1 MMLEDRY
8 LVWRLKRGSAQALCR
23 IYNRYESDLLTLAT
37 SLLGRTGYAED
48 VLQDVFV
55 EFIESIDTFELT
67 GSLKGYLAKCVAN
80 RARDYLRKNSGRR
93 ADDGRQ
99 PSDDR
104 CPSRGLAPSPVETA
118 IVEEQRQRLVPA
130 LAELPYEQRE
140 AVLLH
145 LQGGLKFREIASV
158 QEVAAKTAESRY
170 RYGIERLRSILN
182 GQVET

>member
-1 MMLEDRY
+1 MLEDRY
-8 LVWRLKRGSAQALCR
+8 LVWRLKQGSAHALCR

-37 SLLGRTGYAED
+37 NLLGRTGYAED

-55 EFIESIDTFELT
+55 KFLESIDTFELT

-80 RARDYLRKNSGRR
+80 RARDYLRKDRGYRTEG
-93 ADDGRQ
+93 GRQ
-99 PSDDR
+99 PSDDG
-104 CPSRGLAPSPVETA
+104 CPSRGLAPSPVEA
-118 IVEEQRQRLVPA
+118 VIVEEQRRRLIAA
-130 LAELPYEQRE
+130 LPELPYEQRE

-145 LQGGLKFREIASV
+145 LQGGLKFREVANV
-158 QEVAAKTAESRY
+158 QGVAAKTAESRY

>member
-1 MMLEDRY
+1 MLEDRY

-23 IYNRYESDLLTLAT
+23 IYNRYEEDLLTLAT
-37 SLLGRTGYAED
+37 SLLGRTGQAED

-55 EFIESIDTFELT
+55 KFIESIDTFELT
-67 GSLKGYLAKCVAN
+67 GNLKGYLAKCVAN
-80 RARDYLRKNSGRR
+80 RARDYLRKDRGRTSGSI
-93 ADDGRQ
+93 AD
-99 PSDDR
+99 
-104 CPSRGLAPSPVETA
+104 CGLRMADYGQASSPVEA
-118 IVEEQRQRLVPA
+118 VIVDEQREQLIAA

-145 LQGGLKFREIASV
+145 LQAGLKFREIADV

-170 RYGIERLRSILN
+170 RYGIERLRSLLN

>member
-1 MMLEDRY
+1 MLEDRY

-55 EFIESIDTFELT
+55 KFLESINTFELT

-80 RARDYLRKNSGRR
+80 RARDYLRRGRER
-93 ADDGRQ
+93 RTEDG
-99 PSDDR
+99 PLSSDDR
-104 CPSRGLAPSPVETA
+104 HPDHGLALSPVETVIA
-118 IVEEQRQRLVPA
+118 DEQRQRLIAA

-145 LQGGLKFREIASV
+145 LQGGLKFREVAHA
-158 QEVAAKTAESRY
+158 QGVAAKTAESRY
-170 RYGIERLRSILN
+170 RYGIERLRSMLN